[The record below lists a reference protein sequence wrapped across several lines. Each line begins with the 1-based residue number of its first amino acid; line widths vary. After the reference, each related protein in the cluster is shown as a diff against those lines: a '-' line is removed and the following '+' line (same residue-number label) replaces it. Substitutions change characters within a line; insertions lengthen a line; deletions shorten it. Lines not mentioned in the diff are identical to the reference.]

1 MKALF
6 LALCFTFCFL
16 FLQAQDFAREKLNAS
31 PRHHEWVQVKANG
44 RTINCFVAY
53 PEQAKSAHT
62 VIVLHENR
70 GLTDWVRSFTDQVAA
85 IGYLA
90 VAPDLLS
97 DFSTNLRK
105 TSDFADPDKAREAIY
120 QLDPEQVTNDLDA
133 IFRYVSN
140 IPSAN
145 GAVSVIGFCWGGSQ
159 AFRYATNNPELKAA
173 LVFYGTAPDDPE
185 QIEKIEAP
193 VYGFY
198 GGDDQRVNATLSKTE
213 SLMQEAGNTFEYV
226 IYPGAGHAY
235 MRSGAAPDAKRA
247 NKEAMEQSWER
258 IKNILAREDLKK

>member
-1 MKALF
+1 MKTLF
-6 LALCFTFCFL
+6 FAICFTFGISL
-16 FLQAQDFAREKLNAS
+16 LHAQDHAREQLNNS
-31 PRHHEWVQVKANG
+31 PRHHEWIQLKSNG

-53 PEQAKSAHT
+53 PEKAKSAHT

-70 GLTDWVRSFTDQVAA
+70 GLTDWVRSFTDQMAG

-90 VAPDLLS
+90 IAPDLLS
-97 DFSTNLRK
+97 DFSKDIQR
-105 TSDFADPDKAREAIY
+105 TSDFNDPDKAREAIY
-120 QLDPEQVTNDLDA
+120 QLDPEQVTSDLNTVYS
-133 IFRYVSN
+133 YVAN

-145 GAVSVIGFCWGGSQ
+145 GDVSVIGFCWGGSQ
-159 AFRYATNNPELKAA
+159 AFRYATNNPDLKAV
-173 LVFYGTAPDDPE
+173 LVFYGTAPEDPE

-198 GGDDQRVNATLSKTE
+198 GGDDQRVNATLSRTE
-213 SLMQEAGNTFEYV
+213 SLMREAGNTFEYK

-235 MRSGAAPDAKRA
+235 MRSGAVPDAKKA
-247 NKEAMEQSWER
+247 NKRAREESWER